1 MNRTFPPPRLHFED
15 FPVGEVV
22 SYGRYEVTAEEIVAF
37 ASEFDPQ
44 PFHLDAA
51 AARDSIL
58 GGLAASGWHVC
69 AIFMR
74 MMYDGYLAET
84 ASMGSPGIDEVKWLK
99 PVRAGEVLS
108 CRRTTRA
115 ARISAKRPE
124 MGLVTFHWELHNAQ
138 GEKKTDIVGTSIVA
152 VRGSR

>member
-1 MNRTFPPPRLHFED
+1 MSRSYPPARLHFED

-22 SYGRYEVTAEEIVAF
+22 SYGSYEVTAEEIVAF
-37 ASEFDPQ
+37 AREFDPQ

-69 AIFMR
+69 AMFMR

-99 PVRAGEVLS
+99 PVHAGEVLS

-124 MGLVTFHWELHNAQ
+124 MGLVTFQWELFNAA
-138 GEKKTDIVGTSIVA
+138 GEKKTDIVGTSIVT
-152 VRGSR
+152 VRGAG

>member
-1 MNRTFPPPRLHFED
+1 MTRTVPPAQLHFED

-22 SYGRYEVTAEEIVAF
+22 SYGRYEVTVEEIVAF
-37 ASEFDPQ
+37 AREFDPQ

-51 AARDSIL
+51 AAGESIL

-99 PVRAGEVLS
+99 PVHAGEVLR

-115 ARISAKRPE
+115 ARISATRPE
-124 MGLVTFHWELHNAQ
+124 MGLVTFQWELFNAA
-138 GEKKTDIVGTSIVA
+138 GEKKTDIVGTSIVT
-152 VRGSR
+152 VRGAA